1 MDGTR
6 RRYGGIG
13 YLNGFHV
20 RGRLK
25 TGYNYH
31 FDDADAIILMYEPV
45 SRTVLF
51 TFDYSWQANRR
62 RIRRLFQTAC
72 PTVRPYGGTP

>member
-20 RGRLK
+20 GGRLK

-31 FDDADAIILMYEPV
+31 CGGVDAIILIYEPV

-51 TFDYSWQANRR
+51 TFDYS
-62 RIRRLFQTAC
+62 
-72 PTVRPYGGTP
+72 

>member
-1 MDGTR
+1 MDGKR
-6 RRYGGIG
+6 RRYGGTG
-13 YLNGFHV
+13 YLNGFHT

-31 FDDADAIILMYEPV
+31 CDDADVIILTYEPV

-51 TFDYSWQANRR
+51 TFDYS
-62 RIRRLFQTAC
+62 
-72 PTVRPYGGTP
+72 

>member
-1 MDGTR
+1 MDGTG

-31 FDDADAIILMYEPV
+31 FDDADTIILMYEPV

-51 TFDYSWQANRR
+51 TYDYS
-62 RIRRLFQTAC
+62 
-72 PTVRPYGGTP
+72 

>member
-1 MDGTR
+1 MDGKR
-6 RRYGGIG
+6 RRYGRIG
-13 YLNGFHV
+13 YLINGFHA

-51 TFDYSWQANRR
+51 TFDYS
-62 RIRRLFQTAC
+62 
-72 PTVRPYGGTP
+72 

>member
-1 MDGTR
+1 MDGTG

-31 FDDADAIILMYEPV
+31 CGGADAIILMYEPV

-51 TFDYSWQANRR
+51 TFDYS
-62 RIRRLFQTAC
+62 
-72 PTVRPYGGTP
+72 

>member
-13 YLNGFHV
+13 YLNGFHI

-25 TGYNYH
+25 TGYNYC
-31 FDDADAIILMYEPV
+31 DGADAIILMYEPV

-51 TFDYSWQANRR
+51 TFDYS
-62 RIRRLFQTAC
+62 
-72 PTVRPYGGTP
+72 